1 MPPKAIDYA
10 KALTPNQMKFLLLGI
25 LCMETPLKVDFEK
38 LAAMTGYQANS
49 ARSSFNSALRKIKET
64 HEAGALDAS
73 PDPATNAAA
82 DDNEGSAAPPS
93 AGKKA
98 KPRAKATSGSKR
110 KRQKKVDAEEGSDV
124 EALEPAPDSE

>member
-1 MPPKAIDYA
+1 
-10 KALTPNQMKFLLLGI
+10 
-25 LCMETPLKVDFEK
+25 
-38 LAAMTGYQANS
+38 MTGYQANS

-73 PDPATNAAA
+73 PDVATKAAA
-82 DDNEGSAAPPS
+82 DDNEESAASPS

-98 KPRAKATSGSKR
+98 KPHAKATSGSKR
-110 KRQKKVDAEEGSDV
+110 KRQKKADAEEGSDV